1 MERFYS
7 VSSGGS
13 GSGSTGDQTNQNT
26 DQQQQDNQ
34 QTQQPQQP
42 QQGQQYGYQFNWVQN
57 GQTMGGYWQWD
68 ITTGTGS
75 GSDNYGSFNLVWG
88 TDSNGNT
95 IATLTY
101 ADGTVRQWN
110 FGSGWSWTSGASFS
124 GSVNIDGSS
133 YQGKSFHH
141 LYTLS

>member
-1 MERFYS
+1 MNQYHS
-7 VSSGGS
+7 VSSGSS
-13 GSGSTGDQTNQNT
+13 GSGSTGDQTQQNN
-26 DQQQQDNQ
+26 DQQHQENQ
-34 QTQQPQQP
+34 QQTQQP

-57 GQTMGGYWQWD
+57 GQTMMGSWQWD
-68 ITTGTGS
+68 VTTGTGS
-75 GSDNYGSFNLVWG
+75 GSDSFGSFNLVWSS
-88 TDSNGNT
+88 DANGNT

-133 YQGKSFHH
+133 FQGKSQSYH
-141 LYTLS
+141 SIN